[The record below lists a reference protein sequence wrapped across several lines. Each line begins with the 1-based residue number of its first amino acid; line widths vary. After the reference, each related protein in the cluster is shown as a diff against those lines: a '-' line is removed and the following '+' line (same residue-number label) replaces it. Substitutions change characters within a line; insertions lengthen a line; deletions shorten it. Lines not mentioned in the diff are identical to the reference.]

1 MFHFL
6 HNRPASRACAPRV
19 HCRGGLHL
27 LIAVLLL
34 GGVLAAPMSLTA
46 APQHEAAAAPQHEGA
61 AAETAPHGQTL
72 TQTLA
77 KLANFAILAGVLV
90 YYLRSPIRTYLT
102 ARATAIRSDLVAAA
116 EMRAT
121 ATAQL
126 ADIER
131 KLQSLPG
138 ELAALK
144 AQGAQ
149 DVAAEQARI
158 AQAAAAER
166 ERLIQQT
173 HREIQMRLQVA
184 RRQLTEHA
192 AQLAVQLAEQR
203 IKQTITPA
211 DQLRLVERYTAQL
224 GEAR

>member
-1 MFHFL
+1 
-6 HNRPASRACAPRV
+6 
-19 HCRGGLHL
+19 LHL
-27 LIAVLLL
+27 GCAILFLVLLFL
-34 GGVLAAPMSLTA
+34 VGAFAAPLTVAA
-46 APQHEAAAAPQHEGA
+46 APQHEAAAAQHEGA
-61 AAETAPHGQTL
+61 PAGEAAPHEQTL

-90 YYLRSPIRTYLT
+90 YYLRSPIRTYLA
-102 ARATAIRSDLVAAA
+102 ARGTAIRSDLVAAA

-126 ADIER
+126 AEIER
-131 KLQSLPG
+131 KLQTLPG

-144 AQGAQ
+144 TQGAQ

-184 RRQLTEHA
+184 RRELTEHA

-203 IKQTITPA
+203 LKQTITPA

-224 GEAR
+224 GGAQ